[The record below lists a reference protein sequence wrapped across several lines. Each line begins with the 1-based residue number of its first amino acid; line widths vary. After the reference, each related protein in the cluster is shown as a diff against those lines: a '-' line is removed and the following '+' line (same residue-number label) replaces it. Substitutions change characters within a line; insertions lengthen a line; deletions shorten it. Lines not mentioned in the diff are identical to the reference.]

1 MEIDIT
7 EFFNSA
13 EPFEFSASMAERGQN
28 AGRETWRNAV
38 AEGTDSPLLTTPEQ
52 IEALRQWAKESG
64 GWDAAERAAWSDA
77 ECNALF
83 IQLISGDMRE
93 LESLCMGDNGEID
106 WQEAEKL
113 SHAGTIGGNLYRG
126 DDGKVYYYLGS

>member
-13 EPFEFSASMAERGQN
+13 EPYEFSASVAERGQN
-28 AGRETWRNAV
+28 AGRDTWRNAV
-38 AEGTDSPLLTTPEQ
+38 TEGTDSPLLTTQNQ
-52 IEALRQWAKESG
+52 IDALR
-64 GWDAAERAAWSDA
+64 DYAEGFGAWEDDEIAAWSDS

-93 LESLCMGDNGEID
+93 IEDLCMGDNGEID
-106 WQEAEKL
+106 WQEAERL
-113 SHAGTIGGNLYRG
+113 SHAGTIGGSLYRG
-126 DDGKVYYYLGS
+126 GDGRVYYYLGS